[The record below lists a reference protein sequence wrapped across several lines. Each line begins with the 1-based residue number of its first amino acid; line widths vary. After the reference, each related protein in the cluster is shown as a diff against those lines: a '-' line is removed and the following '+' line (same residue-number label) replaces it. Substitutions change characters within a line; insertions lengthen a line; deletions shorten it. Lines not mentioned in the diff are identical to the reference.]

1 MTFLAY
7 SFLYIVIGMIFCFWF
22 AEEIKK
28 DSQYCWIGIFWPI
41 VFIFML
47 VYLIYYVIP
56 LKIKDA
62 INNYETDRKP
72 GL

>member
-1 MTFLAY
+1 MLFLAY
-7 SFLYIVIGMIFCFWF
+7 SILYIVIGIVFCVWF
-22 AEEIKK
+22 TEEIKK
-28 DSQYCWIGIFWPI
+28 DAGCCWIGAFWPI
-41 VFIFML
+41 VFIFM
-47 VYLIYYVIP
+47 VIYFIYYVIP